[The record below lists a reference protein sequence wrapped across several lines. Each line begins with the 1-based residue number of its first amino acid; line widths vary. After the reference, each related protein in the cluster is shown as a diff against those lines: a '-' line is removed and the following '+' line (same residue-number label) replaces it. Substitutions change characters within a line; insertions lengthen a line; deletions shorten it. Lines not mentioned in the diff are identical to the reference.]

1 MMPYDNVT
9 FVMRHLFLYNR
20 YCHLGCTPKEEGE
33 AMNEWEE
40 RYHRQIIAAEFDVE
54 KQQILQESRILVV
67 GLGGVGTAA
76 ALYLALA
83 GVCNLGLCDHGL
95 VEESNL
101 HRQIL
106 YSPSDLGLRKVDAA
120 AEVLIRQQPDLRP
133 VTYLMDAKEGLPSL
147 QDSYDLVLDC
157 LDNSPAR
164 LAVARYARQHSL
176 PSVSSGAR
184 DWSGFVAAFQPPR
197 TACLGCLY
205 GMPGRQEPYAGSGI
219 MGPVAGAAGTW
230 AAARAIQLLTQPQS
244 LATAEYIAMDL
255 WSGQLERL
263 TLARRT
269 DCPVC
274 GVL

>member
-1 MMPYDNVT
+1 
-9 FVMRHLFLYNR
+9 
-20 YCHLGCTPKEEGE
+20 
-33 AMNEWEE
+33 MNEWEE
-40 RYHRQIIAAEFDVE
+40 RYQRQIMAAEFSVE
-54 KQQILQESRILVV
+54 KQHILQNSRILVV
-67 GLGGVGTAA
+67 GLGGVGSAA

-120 AEVLIRQQPDLRP
+120 AEALIRQQPDLRP
-133 VTYLMDAKEGLPSL
+133 VTYLMDAEQDLVGL

-164 LAVARYARQHSL
+164 LAVARFAHQHRL
-176 PSVSSGAR
+176 PAVSAGAR
-184 DWSGFVAAFQPPR
+184 DWSGFVAAFHPPR

-205 GMPGRQEPYAGSGI
+205 GMAGRQEPYAGAGI

-230 AAARAIQLLTQPQS
+230 AAARAIQLLTQPQD
-244 LATAEYIAMDL
+244 LAAAEYIAMDL
-255 WSGQLERL
+255 WSGQVERL
-263 TLARRT
+263 PLARRM

-274 GVL
+274 GI